1 MTTPKGISIVAV
13 YADDFATARAF
24 YEGVLG
30 LKVASE
36 MGANACLFT
45 MGEGT
50 TPSLYLEGGHAPAHG
65 GARSC
70 RASFAFE
77 VDSTGEFHRLLV
89 ASGREVLH
97 PAPQPMGGD
106 VHWFLFRDPAGNVL
120 EATGPA

>member
-1 MTTPKGISIVAV
+1 MTRPRGISIVAV
-13 YADDFATARAF
+13 YVDDVSTARAF
-24 YEGVLG
+24 YEDVLG
-30 LKVASE
+30 LPVASE
-36 MGANACLFT
+36 MGANACLFSL
-45 MGEGT
+45 GDGS
-50 TPSLYLEGGHAPAHG
+50 PSLYLEGGHAPASS

-77 VDSTGEFHRLLV
+77 VESTGEFHRLLV

-106 VHWFLFRDPAGNVL
+106 VFWFLFRDPAGNVL